1 MVKKT
6 NTNNNLICPF
16 MTFMVQKIKTMWLKK
31 ILLYI
36 LLLSAIIVNAQ
47 APKKFYCRYG
57 GNGYDEGNDVKQTL
71 DGGYIIVG
79 STSSIGQGNTDM
91 YLLKIDSMGQKV
103 FEKTFGG
110 VSNEIGK
117 SVVQLS
123 DSSYVMAGYTSS
135 SGVGGYDVFLVK
147 ADKAGNLI
155 WQKTIGGTDWDF
167 ANSMN
172 ATADGG
178 FIIAGT
184 TYSYGHGNADG
195 FVIKTDANGDTTW
208 TKTFGGLKDD
218 EFKSVI
224 QTSDGNYTLTGYTK
238 SFNDSLGDG
247 WIIRIDQNGIA
258 TYTTSVG
265 GLYSDVL
272 NDVIEL
278 TNTNLY
284 FVGSNKSYK
293 NGTNT
298 VNWRYSINSSN
309 GFVLDDYIGN
319 TNTERYNSSAVGLN
333 GTIISVGYNN
343 YVGASSDANIHVY
356 TPNLGYISYF
366 PFGVENT
373 DELFSISKTKDKGF
387 VSVGTCFGNTS
398 LLKDI
403 LFVKTDSLGQ
413 YGNSIIG
420 IEEKEQVKLVLEIYP
435 NPASDY
441 INIKISNHKNYKKI
455 HYQITDLNGR
465 VVLSSTIN
473 EFIKSVEI
481 STLSDGLYLLQI
493 FDSNKLLSSSK
504 ISVIK

>member
-1 MVKKT
+1 MRF
-6 NTNNNLICPF
+6 LIG
-16 MTFMVQKIKTMWLKK
+16 
-31 ILLYI
+31 ILFLVAFIGAY
-36 LLLSAIIVNAQ
+36 AQ
-47 APKKFYCRYG
+47 PPKKFYCRYG

-71 DGGYIIVG
+71 DGGYIITG

-91 YLLKIDSMGQKV
+91 YLLKLDSMGQVK
-103 FEKTFGG
+103 FQKTFGG

-117 SVVQLS
+117 SIVQLA

-147 ADKAGNLI
+147 ADKTGNLI
-155 WQKTIGGTDWDF
+155 WQKTYGGSDWDF
-167 ANSMN
+167 ANSMD

-184 TYSYGHGNADG
+184 TYSYGKGNADG

-224 QTSDGNYTLTGYTK
+224 QTSDGKYALTGYTK

-272 NDVIEL
+272 NDVVEL

-284 FVGSNKSYK
+284 YVGSNKSYK
-293 NGTNT
+293 NGINT

-309 GFVLDDYIGN
+309 GLVLDDYIGN

-333 GTIISVGYNN
+333 GTVISVGYNN
-343 YVGASSDANIHVY
+343 FVGASSDANIHVY

-366 PFGVENT
+366 PFGIENT
-373 DELFSISKTKDKGF
+373 DELFSISRTKDKGF
-387 VSVGTCFGNTS
+387 VSVGSCFGNTS

-420 IEEKEQVKLVLEIYP
+420 IEEKEQTKISLGIYP
-435 NPASDY
+435 NPTSDY
-441 INIKISNHKNYKKI
+441 IHLKISNYKNYKNL
-455 HYQITDLNGR
+455 HYQIIDLNGR
-465 VVLSSTIN
+465 VILSNTI
-473 EFIKSVEI
+473 EGFIKTIEI
-481 STLSDGLYLLQI
+481 SSLSDGLYLLQI
-493 FDSNKLLSSSK
+493 FDSNSLLSSSK
-504 ISVIK
+504 ISIVK

>member
-1 MVKKT
+1 MRF
-6 NTNNNLICPF
+6 LI
-16 MTFMVQKIKTMWLKK
+16 I
-31 ILLYI
+31 ILFLVI
-36 LLLSAIIVNAQ
+36 GISTNAQ
-47 APKKFYCRYG
+47 PPKKFYCRYG

-71 DGGYIIVG
+71 DGGYIITG

-91 YLLKIDSMGQKV
+91 YLLKLDSMGQV
-103 FEKTFGG
+103 TFQKTFGG

-117 SVVQLS
+117 SIVQLA

-135 SGVGGYDVFLVK
+135 SGVGGYDMFLVK
-147 ADKAGNLI
+147 ADKTGNLI
-155 WQKTIGGTDWDF
+155 WQKTYGGSDWDF
-167 ANSMN
+167 ANSMDT
-172 ATADGG
+172 TADGG

-184 TYSYGHGNADG
+184 TYSYGKGNADG

-224 QTSDGNYTLTGYTK
+224 QTSDGKYALTGYTK

-272 NDVIEL
+272 NDVVEL

-284 FVGSNKSYK
+284 YVGSNKSYK
-293 NGTNT
+293 NGINT

-309 GFVLDDYIGN
+309 GLVLDDYIGN

-333 GTIISVGYNN
+333 GTVISVGYNN
-343 YVGASSDANIHVY
+343 FVGASSDANIHVY

-366 PFGVENT
+366 PFGIENT
-373 DELFSISKTKDKGF
+373 DELFSISRTKDKGF
-387 VSVGTCFGNTS
+387 VSVGSCFGNTS

-413 YGNSIIG
+413 YGTSIIG
-420 IEEKEQVKLVLEIYP
+420 IQEKEQTKILLGIYP
-435 NPASDY
+435 NPTSDY
-441 INIKISNHKNYKKI
+441 IHLKISNYKNYKNL
-455 HYQITDLNGR
+455 HYQIIDLNGR
-465 VVLSSTIN
+465 VILSNTIE
-473 EFIKSVEI
+473 EFIKTIETS
-481 STLSDGLYLLQI
+481 SLSDGLYLLQI
-493 FDSNKLLSSSK
+493 FDSNSLLSSSK

>member
-1 MVKKT
+1 
-6 NTNNNLICPF
+6 
-16 MTFMVQKIKTMWLKK
+16 
-31 ILLYI
+31 
-36 LLLSAIIVNAQ
+36 
-47 APKKFYCRYG
+47 
-57 GNGYDEGNDVKQTL
+57 
-71 DGGYIIVG
+71 
-79 STSSIGQGNTDM
+79 
-91 YLLKIDSMGQKV
+91 MGQV
-103 FEKTFGG
+103 TFQKTFGG

-117 SVVQLS
+117 SIVQLA

-155 WQKTIGGTDWDF
+155 WQKTIGGADWDF
-167 ANSMN
+167 ANSMDT
-172 ATADGG
+172 TADGG

-184 TYSYGHGNADG
+184 TYSYGKGNADG

-224 QTSDGNYTLTGYTK
+224 QTSDGNYALTGYTK

-272 NDVIEL
+272 NDVVEL

-284 FVGSNKSYK
+284 YVGSNKSYK
-293 NGTNT
+293 NGINT

-309 GFVLDDYIGN
+309 GLVLDDYIGN

-333 GTIISVGYNN
+333 GTVISVGYNN
-343 YVGASSDANIHVY
+343 FVGASSDANIHVY

-366 PFGVENT
+366 PFGIENT
-373 DELFSISKTKDKGF
+373 DELFSISRTKDKGF
-387 VSVGTCFGNTS
+387 VSVGSCFGNTS

-413 YGNSIIG
+413 YGTSIIG
-420 IEEKEQVKLVLEIYP
+420 IEEKEQTKIILGIYP
-435 NPASDY
+435 NPTSDY
-441 INIKISNHKNYKKI
+441 INLKISNYKNYKNI
-455 HYQITDLNGR
+455 HYQIIDLNGR
-465 VVLSSTIN
+465 VILSNTIN
-473 EFIKSVEI
+473 EMIKTIETS
-481 STLSDGLYLLQI
+481 SLSDGLYLLQI
-493 FDSNKLLSSSK
+493 FDSNILLSSSK

>member
-1 MVKKT
+1 MRF
-6 NTNNNLICPF
+6 LIGIVF
-16 MTFMVQKIKTMWLKK
+16 L
-31 ILLYI
+31 
-36 LLLSAIIVNAQ
+36 IIVFAASAQ

-71 DGGYIIVG
+71 DGGYIITG
-79 STSSIGQGNTDM
+79 STSSIGQGNTDL
-91 YLLKIDSMGQKV
+91 YLLKLDSMGQVK
-103 FEKTFGG
+103 FQKTFGG

-155 WQKTIGGTDWDF
+155 WQKTYGGSDWDF
-167 ANSMN
+167 ANSMDT
-172 ATADGG
+172 TADGG

-184 TYSYGHGNADG
+184 TYSYGKGNADG

-224 QTSDGNYTLTGYTK
+224 QTTDGNYALTGYTK

-247 WIIRIDQNGIA
+247 WIIRIDQTGNS

-272 NDVIEL
+272 NDVVEL

-293 NGTNT
+293 NGINT

-309 GFVLDDYIGN
+309 GFILDDYIGN
-319 TNTERYNSSAVGLN
+319 TNTERYNSSTVGLN
-333 GTIISVGYNN
+333 GTVISVGYNN
-343 YVGASSDANIHVY
+343 FVGTSSDANIHVY
-356 TPNLGYISYF
+356 TPTLGYVSYF

-373 DELFSISKTKDKGF
+373 DELFSISRTKDKGF
-387 VSVGTCFGNTS
+387 VSVGSCFGNTS

-413 YGNSIIG
+413 YGTSIIG
-420 IEEKEQVKLVLEIYP
+420 IKEKEQAKIALSIYP
-435 NPASDY
+435 NPTNDY
-441 INIKISNHKNYKKI
+441 INIKIANYKNLKKL
-455 HYQITDLNGR
+455 HYQIIDLNGR
-465 VVLSSTIN
+465 VILSNAIE
-473 EFIKSVEI
+473 EFIKTIETS
-481 STLSDGLYLLQI
+481 SLSDGLYLLQVL
-493 FDSNKLLSSSK
+493 DANNVLSSSK
-504 ISVIK
+504 ISIVK

>member
-1 MVKKT
+1 MKQFIIT
-6 NTNNNLICPF
+6 LFLILGF
-16 MTFMVQKIKTMWLKK
+16 V
-31 ILLYI
+31 
-36 LLLSAIIVNAQ
+36 VNAQ
-47 APKKFYCRYG
+47 PPKKFYSTYG
-57 GNGYDEGNDVKQTL
+57 GNGYDVGYDVKQTL
-71 DGGYIIVG
+71 DGGYIITG
-79 STSSIGQGNTDM
+79 STSSYGQGNTDM

-103 FEKTFGG
+103 FQSTFGG

-117 SVVQLS
+117 SVVQLT

-135 SGVGGYDVFLVK
+135 SGLGGYDVFLVK

-155 WQKTIGGTDWDF
+155 WQKTYGGSDWDF
-167 ANSMN
+167 ANSMD
-172 ATADGG
+172 TVTGGG

-184 TYSYGHGNADG
+184 TYSYGKGNADG

-224 QTSDGNYTLTGYTK
+224 QTSDGNYALAGYTK

-247 WIIRIDQNGIA
+247 WIIRMDQTGNA

-272 NDVIEL
+272 NDVVEL

-293 NGTNT
+293 NGINT
-298 VNWRYSINSSN
+298 VNWRYSIDSSN
-309 GFVLDDYIGN
+309 GFILDDYIGN
-319 TNTERYNSSAVGLN
+319 TNTERYNSSTVGLN
-333 GTIISVGYNN
+333 GTVISVGYNN
-343 YVGASSDANIHVY
+343 FVGASSDANIHVY

-373 DELFSISKTKDKGF
+373 DELFSISRTKDKGF
-387 VSVGTCFGNTS
+387 VSVGSCFGNTS

-413 YGNSIIG
+413 YGTSIIG
-420 IEEKEQVKLVLEIYP
+420 IKEKEQAKIVLSIYP
-435 NPASDY
+435 NPTNDY
-441 INIKISNHKNYKKI
+441 INIKIANYKNYKKL
-455 HYQITDLNGR
+455 HYQIIDSNGR
-465 VVLSSTIN
+465 VILSNAIE
-473 EFIKSVEI
+473 EFIKTIETS
-481 STLSDGLYLLQI
+481 SLSDGLYLLQVL
-493 FDSNKLLSSSK
+493 DANNLLSSSK
-504 ISVIK
+504 ISIVK

>member
-1 MVKKT
+1 MRF
-6 NTNNNLICPF
+6 LI
-16 MTFMVQKIKTMWLKK
+16 I
-31 ILLYI
+31 ILFLVI
-36 LLLSAIIVNAQ
+36 GIATNAQ
-47 APKKFYCRYG
+47 SPKKFYCRYG

-71 DGGYIIVG
+71 DGGYIITG

-91 YLLKIDSMGQKV
+91 YLLKLDSMGQVK
-103 FEKTFGG
+103 FQKTFGG

-117 SVVQLS
+117 SIVQLA

-135 SGVGGYDVFLVK
+135 SGVGGYDMFLVK
-147 ADKAGNLI
+147 ADKTGNLI
-155 WQKTIGGTDWDF
+155 WQKTYGGSDWDF
-167 ANSMN
+167 ANSMDT
-172 ATADGG
+172 TADGG

-184 TYSYGHGNADG
+184 TYSYGKGNADG

-224 QTSDGNYTLTGYTK
+224 QTSDGKYALTGYTK

-272 NDVIEL
+272 NDVVEL

-284 FVGSNKSYK
+284 YVGSNKSYK
-293 NGTNT
+293 NGINT

-309 GFVLDDYIGN
+309 GLVLDDYIGN

-333 GTIISVGYNN
+333 GTVISVGYNN
-343 YVGASSDANIHVY
+343 FVGASSDANIHVY

-366 PFGVENT
+366 PFGIENT
-373 DELFSISKTKDKGF
+373 DELFSISRTKDKGF
-387 VSVGTCFGNTS
+387 VSVGSCFGNTS

-413 YGNSIIG
+413 YGTSIIG
-420 IEEKEQVKLVLEIYP
+420 IEEKEQTKIILGIYP
-435 NPASDY
+435 NPTSDY
-441 INIKISNHKNYKKI
+441 INLKISNYKNYKNI
-455 HYQITDLNGR
+455 HYQIIDLNGR
-465 VVLSSTIN
+465 VILSNTIN
-473 EFIKSVEI
+473 EMIKTIETS
-481 STLSDGLYLLQI
+481 SLSDGLYLLQI
-493 FDSNKLLSSSK
+493 FDSNILLSSSK

>member
-1 MVKKT
+1 MRF
-6 NTNNNLICPF
+6 LIG
-16 MTFMVQKIKTMWLKK
+16 
-31 ILLYI
+31 ILFLVI
-36 LLLSAIIVNAQ
+36 GIAANAQ

-71 DGGYIIVG
+71 DGGYVITG
-79 STSSIGQGNTDM
+79 STSSIGLGNTDM
-91 YLLKIDSMGQKV
+91 YLLKLDSMGHKL

-110 VSNEIGK
+110 VSNDIGK

-135 SGVGGYDVFLVK
+135 TGVGGYDVFLVK
-147 ADKAGNLI
+147 ADKLGNLI
-155 WQKTIGGTDWDF
+155 WQKTIGGSDWDF
-167 ANSMN
+167 ANTMD
-172 ATADGG
+172 TTVDGG

-224 QTSDGNYTLTGYTK
+224 QTSDGNYALTGYTK
-238 SFNDSLGDG
+238 SFGDSLGDG
-247 WIIRIDQNGIA
+247 WIVKIDQNGSA
-258 TYTTSVG
+258 TYTASPG

-272 NDVIEL
+272 NDVVEL
-278 TNTNLY
+278 NNTNLY

-293 NGTNT
+293 NGANT
-298 VNWRYSINSSN
+298 VNWRYCINSSN
-309 GFVLDDYIGN
+309 TLILDDYIGN
-319 TNTERYNSSAVGLN
+319 TNTERYNSSAVGLK
-333 GTIISVGYNN
+333 GTVISVGFNN
-343 YVGASSDANIHVY
+343 YVGTSSDANIHVY
-356 TPNLGYISYF
+356 TPTLGYISYF

-373 DELFSISKTKDKGF
+373 DELFSISRTKDKGF

-413 YGNSIIG
+413 YGTSIIG
-420 IEEKEQVKLVLEIYP
+420 IEEKEQTKIALDIYP
-435 NPASDY
+435 NPTSDY
-441 INIKISNHKNYKKI
+441 FSIEISNYRNYKKL
-455 HYQITDLNGR
+455 HYQIIDLNGR
-465 VVLSSTIN
+465 IVLSNMTADFLN
-473 EFIKSVEI
+473 TVEI
-481 STLSDGLYLLQI
+481 SSLSNGLYLLQI
-493 FDSNKLLSSSK
+493 YDSNNLLNSSK

>member
-1 MVKKT
+1 MKF
-6 NTNNNLICPF
+6 LIG
-16 MTFMVQKIKTMWLKK
+16 
-31 ILLYI
+31 ILFLVAFIGAY
-36 LLLSAIIVNAQ
+36 AQ
-47 APKKFYCRYG
+47 PPKKFYCRYG

-71 DGGYIIVG
+71 DGGYIITG

-91 YLLKIDSMGQKV
+91 YLLKLDSMGQV
-103 FEKTFGG
+103 TFQKTFGG

-117 SVVQLS
+117 SIVQLA

-155 WQKTIGGTDWDF
+155 WQKTIGGADWDF
-167 ANSMN
+167 ANSMDT
-172 ATADGG
+172 TADGG

-184 TYSYGHGNADG
+184 TYSYGKGNADG

-224 QTSDGNYTLTGYTK
+224 QTSDGNYALTGYTK

-272 NDVIEL
+272 NDVVEL

-284 FVGSNKSYK
+284 YVGSNKSYK
-293 NGTNT
+293 NGINT

-309 GFVLDDYIGN
+309 GLVLDDYIGN

-333 GTIISVGYNN
+333 GTVISVGYNN
-343 YVGASSDANIHVY
+343 FVGASSDANIHVY

-366 PFGVENT
+366 PFGIENT
-373 DELFSISKTKDKGF
+373 DELFSISRTKDKGF
-387 VSVGTCFGNTS
+387 VSVGSCFGNTS

-413 YGNSIIG
+413 YGTSIIG
-420 IEEKEQVKLVLEIYP
+420 IEEKEQTKIILGIYP
-435 NPASDY
+435 NPTSDY
-441 INIKISNHKNYKKI
+441 INLKISNYKNYKNI
-455 HYQITDLNGR
+455 HYQIIDLNGR
-465 VVLSSTIN
+465 VILSNTIN
-473 EFIKSVEI
+473 EMIKTIETS
-481 STLSDGLYLLQI
+481 SLSDGLYLLQI
-493 FDSNKLLSSSK
+493 FDSNILLSSSK